1 LESELKWRAS
11 VADEQS
17 YKINYKVKVTR
28 AAIKQGKKLPISEK
42 QRLEIVKD
50 VKMLIHWSENE
61 ANFDYESAFGA
72 IEYKYDLPGKKWI
85 RVIVFQDDVR
95 KVMWVIRVF
104 AKKTN
109 QIEKVHR
116 IGIETSVTQIKAEIR
131 KYEKEQKYIDARNKL
146 NLVSGGKKN
155 E

>member
-1 LESELKWRAS
+1 M
-11 VADEQS
+11 ADEPS
-17 YKINYKVKVTR
+17 YKINYKVRVTK
-28 AAIKQGKKLPISEK
+28 AAIKQGKKLPITEK
-42 QRLEIVKD
+42 QRLEIIKD
-50 VKMLIHWSENE
+50 VKLLKHWSENE

-72 IEYKYDLPGKKWI
+72 IEFKYNLAGKWI

-109 QIEKVHR
+109 QIEKVHQ
-116 IGIETSVTQIKAEIR
+116 IGIETAVSQIKAEIR
-131 KYEKEQKYIDARNKL
+131 KFEKEQKYTGARSKL
-146 NLVSGGKKN
+146 NLVSGGNKN

>member
-1 LESELKWRAS
+1 M
-11 VADEQS
+11 ADEPS
-17 YKINYKVKVTR
+17 YKINYRVKVTK
-28 AAIKQGKKLPISEK
+28 AAIKQGKKLPITEK
-42 QRLEIVKD
+42 QRLEIIKD
-50 VKMLIHWSENE
+50 VKLLKHWSENE

-72 IEYKYDLPGKKWI
+72 IEFKYNLAGKWI

-109 QIEKVHR
+109 QIEKVHQ
-116 IGIETSVTQIKAEIR
+116 IGFETAVSQIKAEIR
-131 KYEKEQKYIDARNKL
+131 KFEKEQKYAGARSKL
-146 NLVSGGKKN
+146 NLVSGGNKN

>member
-1 LESELKWRAS
+1 M
-11 VADEQS
+11 ADEPS
-17 YKINYKVKVTR
+17 YKINYKVKVTK

-42 QRLEIVKD
+42 QRLEIIKD
-50 VKMLIHWSENE
+50 VKLLKHWSENE

-72 IEYKYDLPGKKWI
+72 MEFKYNLAGKWI
-85 RVIVFQDDVR
+85 RVIDFQDDVR

-109 QIEKVHR
+109 QIEKVHQ
-116 IGIETSVTQIKAEIR
+116 IGIETAMSQIKAEIR
-131 KYEKEQKYIDARNKL
+131 KFEKEQKHASARSKL
-146 NLVSGGKKN
+146 NLVSGGNKN

>member
-1 LESELKWRAS
+1 M
-11 VADEQS
+11 ADEPS
-17 YKINYKVKVTR
+17 YKINYKVKVTK
-28 AAIKQGKKLPISEK
+28 AAIKQGKKLPITEK
-42 QRLEIVKD
+42 QRLEIIKD
-50 VKMLIHWSENE
+50 VKLLKHWSENE

-72 IEYKYDLPGKKWI
+72 IEFKYNLAGKWI

-109 QIEKVHR
+109 QIEKVHQ
-116 IGIETSVTQIKAEIR
+116 IGIETAVSQIKAEIR
-131 KYEKEQKYIDARNKL
+131 KFENEQKYTGARSKL
-146 NLVSGGKKN
+146 NLVSGGNKN

>member
-1 LESELKWRAS
+1 M
-11 VADEQS
+11 ADEPS
-17 YKINYKVKVTR
+17 YKINYKVKVTK
-28 AAIKQGKKLPISEK
+28 AAIKQGKKLPITDK
-42 QRLEIVKD
+42 QRLEIIKD
-50 VKMLIHWSENE
+50 VKLLRHWSENE

-72 IEYKYDLPGKKWI
+72 IEFKYNLAGKWI

-109 QIEKVHR
+109 QIEKVHQ
-116 IGIETSVTQIKAEIR
+116 IGIETAVSQIKAEIR
-131 KYEKEQKYIDARNKL
+131 KFEKEQKYTGARNKL
-146 NLVSGGKKN
+146 NLVSGGNKN

>member
-1 LESELKWRAS
+1 M
-11 VADEQS
+11 ADEPS
-17 YKINYKVKVTR
+17 YKINYKVKVTK
-28 AAIKQGKKLPISEK
+28 AAIKQGKKLPITEK
-42 QRLEIVKD
+42 QRLEIIKD
-50 VKMLIHWSENE
+50 VKLLKHWSENE

-72 IEYKYDLPGKKWI
+72 IEFKYNLAGKWI

-109 QIEKVHR
+109 QIEKVHQ
-116 IGIETSVTQIKAEIR
+116 IGIETAVSQIKAEIR
-131 KYEKEQKYIDARNKL
+131 KFEKEQKYTGARSKL
-146 NLVSGGKKN
+146 NLVSGGNKN

>member
-1 LESELKWRAS
+1 M
-11 VADEQS
+11 ADEPS
-17 YKINYKVKVTR
+17 YKINYSVKVTK
-28 AAIKQGKKLPISEK
+28 AAIKQGKKLPITEK
-42 QRLEIVKD
+42 QRLEIIKD
-50 VKMLIHWSENE
+50 VKLLKHWSENE

-72 IEYKYDLPGKKWI
+72 IEFKYNLAGKWI

-109 QIEKVHR
+109 QIEKVHQ
-116 IGIETSVTQIKAEIR
+116 IGIETAVSQIKAEIR
-131 KYEKEQKYIDARNKL
+131 KFEKEQKYTGARSKL
-146 NLVSGGKKN
+146 NLVSGGNKN

>member
-1 LESELKWRAS
+1 M
-11 VADEQS
+11 ADEPS
-17 YKINYKVKVTR
+17 YKINYKVKVTK
-28 AAIKQGKKLPISEK
+28 AAIKQGKKLPITEK
-42 QRLEIVKD
+42 QRLEIIKD
-50 VKMLIHWSENE
+50 VKLLKHWSENE

-72 IEYKYDLPGKKWI
+72 IEFKYNLAGKWI

-109 QIEKVHR
+109 QIEKVHQ
-116 IGIETSVTQIKAEIR
+116 IGIETAVSQIKAEIR
-131 KYEKEQKYIDARNKL
+131 MFEKEQKYTGARSKL
-146 NLVSGGKKN
+146 NLVSGGNKN